1 MWELEIKI
9 KKIIRIVMHTV
20 YITYASEH
28 DDIYI
33 ILTIRQ
39 YIIIM
44 MFRYFISIDNTMLLR
59 VVPLV
64 GDNHLK
70 LLNDMKI
77 I

>member
-1 MWELEIKI
+1 
-9 KKIIRIVMHTV
+9 MHTV
-20 YITYASEH
+20 YIIYASEH
-28 DDIYI
+28 DDIYV

-39 YIIIM
+39 YITM
-44 MFRYFISIDNTMLLR
+44 VLFRYFISIGNIMLLR